1 MTDDTKNEL
10 KIVFNDTVLFD
21 LVVLIFFL
29 MLAILS
35 FEYNPRARSIPLG
48 LGIIG
53 SAMIFLQL
61 LADAIPALRRRLR
74 FVIQGG
80 ILEVENDSKKIK
92 RVADLHKSKQASGPE
107 KEETPARYW
116 LQVLRLILWLVG
128 FVGLLIL
135 VNYLIAVAAFII
147 LITKLEAKQGWTK
160 SIVLAVCVDVSF
172 YVLFDLIL
180 QAQL

>member
-1 MTDDTKNEL
+1 MTDDTKNET
-10 KIVFNDTVLFD
+10 KIIFSDTVLFD

-29 MLAILS
+29 MLAVLS

-61 LADAIPALRRRLR
+61 LADAIPALRNRLR

-80 ILEVENDSKKIK
+80 ILEVDNDSKKINK
-92 RVADLHKSKQASGPE
+92 VADLHKSKPASGPE
-107 KEETPARYW
+107 KETSARYW

-160 SIVLAVCVDVSF
+160 SIVLAACVDVSF
-172 YVLFDLIL
+172 YILFDLIL

>member
-10 KIVFNDTVLFD
+10 KIVFNDTVIFD

-35 FEYNPRARSIPLG
+35 FEYNPQARSIPLG

-61 LADAIPALRRRLR
+61 LADAIPALRHRLR

-80 ILEVENDSKKIK
+80 ILEDGNDSKKKK
-92 RVADLHKSKQASGPE
+92 RVADLPKSKPASEPE
-107 KEETPARYW
+107 KETSAHYW

-147 LITKLEAKQGWTK
+147 LITKLEARESWTK
-160 SIVLAVCVDVSF
+160 SIVLALCVDASF
-172 YVLFDLIL
+172 FFLFDLIL

>member
-1 MTDDTKNEL
+1 MTDDTKNET
-10 KIVFNDTVLFD
+10 KIVFSDTVLFD
-21 LVVLIFFL
+21 LIVLIFFL

-53 SAMIFLQL
+53 SAMIFFQL
-61 LADAIPALRRRLR
+61 LADAIPALRHRLR

-80 ILEVENDSKKIK
+80 ILEVDNDSKKIK
-92 RVADLHKSKQASGPE
+92 RVADLHKSRQAPE
-107 KEETPARYW
+107 PDQETSAHYW

-128 FVGLLIL
+128 FVGLLTL

-147 LITKLEAKQGWTK
+147 LITKLEAKEGWTK

-172 YVLFDLIL
+172 FILFDLIL